1 MSLGTVLVGVSPDST
16 ESHQRFREAN
26 RLPFP
31 LIADPDGAVGALFGV
46 RRGWTFGLA
55 PVRRATFVID
65 REGVICR
72 VFHHELAI
80 SRHVDDVVQALKELN
95 KAVKEN

>member
-1 MSLGTVLVGVSPDST
+1 MSLGAVLVGVSPDSA
-16 ESHQRFREAN
+16 ESHRRFREAN
-26 RLPFP
+26 QIPFP

-55 PVRRATFVID
+55 PIRRATFVID
-65 REGVICR
+65 RDGVIFR

-80 SRHVDDVVQALKELN
+80 SRHADDVVQALKELDN
-95 KAVKEN
+95 TATKE

>member
-1 MSLGTVLVGVSPDST
+1 MSLGAVLVGVSPDST
-16 ESHQRFREAN
+16 ESHRRFREAN
-26 RLPFP
+26 QLPFP
-31 LIADPDGAVGALFGV
+31 LIADPDGAIGALFGV

-95 KAVKEN
+95 NTATED

>member
-1 MSLGTVLVGVSPDST
+1 MSLGAVLVGVSPDSA

-26 RLPFP
+26 QLPFP
-31 LIADPDGAVGALFGV
+31 LIADPDGTVSALFGV
-46 RRGWTFGLA
+46 RRRWTFGIA
-55 PVRRATFVID
+55 PVRRATFIIG
-65 REGVICR
+65 REGVISR

-95 KAVKEN
+95 EAATED

>member
-1 MSLGTVLVGVSPDST
+1 MLVGVSPDSA

-26 RLPFP
+26 QLPFP
-31 LIADPDGAVGALFGV
+31 LIADPDGTVNALFGV
-46 RRGWTFGLA
+46 RRRWTFGIA
-55 PVRRATFVID
+55 PVRRATFIID
-65 REGVICR
+65 REGVISR

-95 KAVKEN
+95 ETATED